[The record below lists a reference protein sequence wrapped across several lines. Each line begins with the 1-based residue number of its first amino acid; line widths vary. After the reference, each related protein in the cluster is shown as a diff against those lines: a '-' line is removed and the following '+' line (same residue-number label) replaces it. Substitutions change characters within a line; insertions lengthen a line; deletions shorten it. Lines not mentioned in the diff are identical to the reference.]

1 MDIIER
7 LVRNVLNTEFENLP
21 KESIEIT
28 KLAILDTIGCIIAG
42 AEAPGC
48 GSLREQ
54 VLEWGGKEES
64 TIWVSGNKVPCPNAA
79 FVNSTMARA
88 LDFDAVW
95 ERGLHMSAASI
106 PTAFAVAEMR
116 GGVSGKKLLAAIIA
130 GEDLA
135 ARVHLSTSDYNGF
148 EPTGVC
154 GVLGLAAI
162 SGRILGLNERQ
173 MLDAIAIAFNRSAG
187 SFQPN
192 IEGTLAV
199 RIMQGLASRSGIES
213 ALLAKRGITG
223 GDNTLQGIYGYFHL
237 FSCDQYNAGIL
248 TEGLGE
254 EFLGARE
261 NTFKKFPACGGS
273 TTAIEATLDLVI
285 GNNIGAGEIDEITVD
300 ANQHFCNTL
309 GKPFS
314 IGMNPQVDAQFSYQ
328 YAVANAVVR
337 RRFSLEDIMP
347 EAIADPVVLNMVKKI
362 HPKVNRELE
371 RESTRATIVSIR
383 TKEGRHYTKK
393 VLHPRGS
400 KQNPVGR
407 EEVIRKFKSCA
418 QFAGKPLLGSN
429 ADRIIDI
436 VDELENIPDVSRLTE
451 LITGRRDE
459 KCKV

>member
-1 MDIIER
+1 MDIIDR
-7 LVRNVLNTEFENLP
+7 LVRNVLNTEFEDLP
-21 KESIEIT
+21 EESIEIT

-48 GSLREQ
+48 GALREQ

-64 TIWVSGNKVPCPNAA
+64 TILVSGNKVTCPNAA

-95 ERGLHMSAASI
+95 ERGLHMSAASV
-106 PTAFAVAEMR
+106 PT
-116 GGVSGKKLLAAIIA
+116 GLAASELSGNVNGKRLLTALIA

-135 ARVHLSTSDYNGF
+135 ARIHLATSDYNGF

-162 SGRILGLNERQ
+162 TGRILGLNERE

-223 GDNTLQGIYGYFHL
+223 GDNTLQGVYGYFHL
-237 FSCDQYNAGIL
+237 FSHDRYKTEIL
-248 TEGLGE
+248 MDRLGE
-254 EFLGARE
+254 EFPGARE
-261 NTFKKFPACGGS
+261 NTFKKYPACGGS

-285 GNNIGAGEIDEITVD
+285 GNNIAAGEIDEITVD

-309 GKPFS
+309 GKPFA

-347 EAIADPVVLNMVKKI
+347 EAIADPAVLNMVKKI
-362 HPKVNRELE
+362 HPRVNRELE
-371 RESTRATIVSIR
+371 RESTRATIVSIK
-383 TKEGRHYTKK
+383 TKEGRQYSKK
-393 VLHPRGS
+393 VLYPRGS

-407 EEVIRKFKSCA
+407 EEVIRKFKSCV
-418 QFAGKPLLGSN
+418 QFAGEPLFGSN
-429 ADRIIDI
+429 ADRIIGI
-436 VDELENIPDVSRLTE
+436 VDELETIPDVSRLTE
-451 LITGRRDE
+451 LITGRRVD
-459 KCKV
+459 